1 MINQDR
7 LVNSF
12 CDLAV
17 IDSPS
22 GDEKEVAAFLIKR
35 LGALG
40 LNVEQDAYGN
50 VIAKDE
56 GDFPLLLSAH
66 MDTVEPG
73 RGIHPL
79 VDSERIYTDGSTIL
93 GGDCK
98 AGISI
103 ILEAIESLSED
114 GLNRRP
120 IEVVFS
126 REEEL
131 GLIGCKELDFSLLRA
146 KEAIVFDGEGRVNQI
161 TSGSPTYLAF
171 DVEIKGR
178 AAHAGVEPE
187 KGISAIKI
195 ASEIIVQLQL
205 GRLDEQTTMNV
216 GSIEGGSVRNAVP
229 EDAMFSG
236 EIRSHNEEALD
247 KVKSYMLNILQ
258 DTRNR
263 YADAVITE
271 KFNTEFEA
279 YKVDP
284 QEPVVEKVI
293 DQLIVSKMEP
303 ELILSGGGTDAN
315 VFRSNGINAV
325 VLGVA
330 DHGAHT
336 VREHIIIAELVEAAS
351 FCRDL
356 LLADSST

>member
-7 LVNSF
+7 LVTSF
-12 CDLAV
+12 CALAA

-22 GDEKEVAAFLIKR
+22 SDEKEVADFLMEKLKR
-35 LGALG
+35 LGLT
-40 LNVEQDAYGN
+40 VQQDSYGN
-50 VIAKDE
+50 IIATDE
-56 GDFPLLLSAH
+56 GDSPILLSAH

-73 RGIHPL
+73 RGIKPI
-79 VDSERIYTDGSTIL
+79 VDSERIYTDGTTIL

-103 ILEAIESLSED
+103 ILEAIESLADE
-114 GLNRRP
+114 GLERRS
-120 IEVVFS
+120 IEIVLS

-131 GLIGCKELDFSLLRA
+131 GLLGCKELDFSLLKA

-171 DVEIKGR
+171 DIDIKGR

-195 ASEIIVQLQL
+195 AAEIIVQLQL
-205 GRLDEQTTMNV
+205 GRLDDQTTMNI
-216 GSIEGGSVRNAVP
+216 GSITGGSVRNAVP
-229 EDAMFSG
+229 ENASLSG
-236 EIRSHNEEALD
+236 EIRSHDEEGLD
-247 KVKSYMLNILQ
+247 KVKSYLLNILQ

-263 YADAVITE
+263 YSDAVITE
-271 KFNTEFEA
+271 KFNTEFQA
-279 YKVDP
+279 YKIDP
-284 QEPVVEKVI
+284 QEPVVKDVI
-293 DQLIVSKMEP
+293 DQLIRSKMDP

-336 VREHIIIAELVEAAS
+336 VREHIIISELVEAAS

-356 LLADSST
+356 LAINHKI